1 MSSSQPD
8 ALLIR
13 GGLPLRGDVR
23 LGPDQAILET
33 TLAVAALACGR
44 SQLQGVV
51 ANPQL
56 QAAVSAWQQLGVSAE
71 LRGDCLVVQGP
82 GLDSLS
88 APTGAIECGMSA
100 RLLAQLSGVLCA
112 QPFGTQLRAAGDTPV
127 GHWVEVLRARG
138 AHIAARASES
148 GAAVAAWAR
157 GGAQGPRHSGA
168 ASMHVGGADA
178 ARDDHADA
186 ERDGAEAVR
195 LFAPVSVA
203 PLLASERLHALDA
216 SLPFSDA
223 VAKDAILLNALFAAG
238 PTVVSEP
245 HVSSDHLERALVEV
259 GLPLRRIGSV
269 VSLDTPAWNRAL
281 PGLGELRIPGSAAQ
295 AATLA
300 ALVQTLPGSDITMRG
315 VSSNPS
321 QGGVLD
327 LLRSWGAP
335 VTWNPLGDAALREP
349 VADVRVRSAAV
360 RGGVVDADL
369 LLRSG
374 EALPALWL
382 IGTQSRR
389 GVRLCDLNV
398 VSSQQRDPGWSRLD
412 ALYAAFGVAVDRG
425 PNELFIPPSAR
436 PGAGAQRRWDAHG
449 DPLVALAACTLALAT
464 SGETVVQHA
473 LFALTAL
480 YPGFI
485 RAAQELGAS
494 IEYV

>member
-1 MSSSQPD
+1 MSGVPPD

-13 GGLPLRGDVR
+13 GGAPLRGDVR

-33 TLAVAALACGR
+33 TLAVAALARGR
-44 SQLQGVV
+44 SELHGVV

-56 QAAVSAWQQLGVSAE
+56 AAALAAWRQLGVSAE
-71 LRGDCLVVQGP
+71 LGDERLSVNGP
-82 GLDSLS
+82 GLDALS
-88 APTGAIECGMSA
+88 APTGAIDCGVSP

-112 QPFGTQLRAAGDTPV
+112 QQFGTQLRAAGNTPV

-138 AHIAARASES
+138 AHIAARS
-148 GAAVAAWAR
+148 
-157 GGAQGPRHSGA
+157 
-168 ASMHVGGADA
+168 GGADA
-178 ARDDHADA
+178 S
-186 ERDGAEAVR
+186 R
-195 LFAPVSVA
+195 LYPPVSVA
-203 PLLASERLHALDA
+203 PLLASERLQALDA

-238 PTVVSEP
+238 PTVLSEP

-269 VSLDTPAWNRAL
+269 VSLDIPAWNREL
-281 PGLGELRIPGSAAQ
+281 QGLGELHIPGSATQ
-295 AATLA
+295 AALLA
-300 ALVQTLPGSDITMRG
+300 ALVQALPGSDITLRG
-315 VSSNPS
+315 ISINPS
-321 QGGVLD
+321 QSGVLD
-327 LLRSWGAP
+327 VLRSWGAP

-349 VADVRVRSAAV
+349 IADVRVQPAAV

-369 LLRSG
+369 LLRTG
-374 EALPALWL
+374 EAAPALWL

-398 VSSQQRDPGWSRLD
+398 VGDQQHDPGWSRLD
-412 ALYAAFGVAVDRG
+412 ALFGAFGVAVDRG
-425 PNELFIPPSAR
+425 PNELFIPSCSLAGTGAR
-436 PGAGAQRRWDAHG
+436 RHCDAQG
-449 DPLVALAACTLALAT
+449 DPLAALAACTLALAT
-464 SGETVVQHA
+464 PGETVVQHA